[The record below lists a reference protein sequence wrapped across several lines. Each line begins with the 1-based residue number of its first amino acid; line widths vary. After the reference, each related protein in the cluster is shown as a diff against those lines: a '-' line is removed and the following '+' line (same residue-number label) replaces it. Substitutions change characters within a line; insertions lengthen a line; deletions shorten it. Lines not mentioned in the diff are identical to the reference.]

1 MLMNTMEEQRR
12 SLEAKIMGRVT
23 EFIEFINEDVIPN
36 NEEMLGLYS
45 YITKTDKLKAVR
57 KKYRKK
63 IKDKTQVGGSK

>member
-1 MLMNTMEEQRR
+1 
-12 SLEAKIMGRVT
+12 MGRVT

-63 IKDKTQVGGSK
+63 IKDKTQVGGSKWNQRALKWKH